1 MRRAAQTAW
10 AVFAMAVL
18 GALPLHAMELVV
30 FQSER
35 SLVVETYT
43 EDGDQVLLKLPG
55 GGELGIPKILIRQH
69 FPGYVPPR
77 DLAKPEEKLPPDLP
91 YRDLIAKY
99 CQEYG
104 MDWKLVAALIRVESD
119 FNAKAV
125 SPKGAEGL
133 MQLMPSTQKEMGV
146 KNPFV
151 PEENIKGG
159 VAYLKKLLDACQGDL
174 ELTLAAYNA
183 GIGRVQAYQAIP
195 PFPETKL
202 YVYKILAL
210 YPTL

>member
-1 MRRAAQTAW
+1 MRRLLRGAA
-10 AVFAMAVL
+10 VLVVVAMA
-18 GALPLHAMELVV
+18 ALPLRAMELVV
-30 FQSER
+30 FESER
-35 SLVVETYT
+35 SLVVESYT
-43 EDGDQVLLKLPG
+43 EEGDLVLLKLPG
-55 GGELGIPKILIRQH
+55 GGELGIPKTQIRQH

-77 DLAKPEEKLPPDLP
+77 DLAKPEEKLPSDLP
-91 YRDLIAKY
+91 YRELIAKY
-99 CQEYG
+99 CQQYG

-119 FNAKAV
+119 FNARAV

-159 VAYLKKLLDACQGDL
+159 VAYLKKLLDVCQGDL